1 MWQPLGGLS
10 HEKRRTPPG
19 TPKTIGVREL
29 WPSLCLLQFPATGM
43 FLYGPSSKCRRASSL
58 VLHPDLDGRFE
69 TPSGCPWHST
79 WRSIGTHIRASVGR
93 AFLYLRSTLR
103 HATQTL

>member
-29 WPSLCLLQFPATGM
+29 WRFLCLLQFPATGM

-58 VLHPDLDGRFE
+58 FFTPILMDDSKHLVGAPGTALGAPSEPISVRAWAGRSCTSEVL
-69 TPSGCPWHST
+69 
-79 WRSIGTHIRASVGR
+79 
-93 AFLYLRSTLR
+93 
-103 HATQTL
+103 